1 MMLADRISFEDHI
14 EVLVGPEKKLFA
26 VHRDVICDRSP
37 FFRAA
42 CSERWQQGSK
52 AIELLD
58 DEPETFDTYLL
69 CVYRNKINIGD
80 LKSFGPEEN
89 KSEAEFEGNYNH
101 LLRIYILADKLG
113 DVVTTNMVIE
123 EMIEYSAKAKLFPAA
138 FDLQLGFA
146 ETCET
151 SPVQLLFVDHFVHE
165 AGVRS
170 IEWLCSEEEVPE
182 QLLRRVLIRRAQLEM
197 ENPLKKVCDVY
208 QTGFTAAQKCRC
220 HQHSSEHP
228 RCGDGC
234 EEARRI
240 EDI

>member
-1 MMLADRISFEDHI
+1 MMLADRISFADHI

-58 DEPETFDTYLL
+58 DDPEIFDTYLL
-69 CVYRNKINIGD
+69 CVYKDKINTGG
-80 LKSFGPEEN
+80 SEEN
-89 KSEAEFEGNYNH
+89 KCDADITDFDGNYDR
-101 LLRIYILADKLG
+101 LLRTYILADKLG

-197 ENPLKKVCDVY
+197 ENLSKKLCDVY
-208 QTGFTAAQKCRC
+208 QFSFTAAQKCRY

-234 EEARRI
+234 EESK
-240 EDI
+240 

>member
-1 MMLADRISFEDHI
+1 MLDDRLSFVDHI
-14 EVLVGPEKKLFA
+14 EVLVGPEKKLFT
-26 VHRDVICDRSP
+26 VHQDIMCDRSP

-58 DEPETFDTYLL
+58 HDPEIFDTYLL
-69 CVYRNKINIGD
+69 CVYKDKINTGG
-80 LKSFGPEEN
+80 SEEN
-89 KSEAEFEGNYNH
+89 KCDADITDFDGNYDR
-101 LLRIYILADKLG
+101 LLRTYILADKLG